1 MKVGYV
7 RVSTAEQKTGRQERI
22 MDDLGVEK
30 IFVDKLSR
38 KNTQRPELKKM
49 LEFVRA
55 GDTVVVESYSRLA
68 RSTKD
73 LLNLID
79 VLEEKG
85 VIFISQKENIDTST
99 PQGRLMLTIFAGLA
113 QFERECTLER
123 QREGI
128 AIAKAEGKYR
138 GRKPIQVDEE
148 KFKEVYDRWK
158 VGKIKA
164 VDAMAELELSK
175 PTFYRKVKLFET
187 EKLSEKIEIGKI

>member
-30 IFVDKLSR
+30 IFVDKLSG
-38 KNTQRPELKKM
+38 KNTHRPELKRM

-79 VLEEKG
+79 ALAEKG
-85 VIFISQKENIDTST
+85 VNFISQKENIDTST

-138 GRKPIQVDEE
+138 GRKPIQVNEE

-158 VGKIKA
+158 AGKIKA
-164 VDAMAELELSK
+164 VDAMRELKLTK
-175 PTFYRKVKLFET
+175 PTFYRKVKEY
-187 EKLSEKIEIGKI
+187 ELSA

>member
-7 RVSTAEQKTGRQERI
+7 RVSTTEQNTSRQEKI
-22 MDDLGVEK
+22 MADLEVEK
-30 IFVDKLSR
+30 VFIDKLSG
-38 KNTQRPELKKM
+38 KNTQRPELKRM

-73 LLNLID
+73 FLNLID
-79 VLEEKG
+79 TLAEKD
-85 VIFISQKENIDTST
+85 VNFISQKEKIDTST

-128 AIAKAEGKYR
+128 AIAKSEGKYK
-138 GRKPIQVDEE
+138 GRKPIQVDKE

-158 VGKIKA
+158 AGKIKA
-164 VDAMAELELSK
+164 VEAMIELELSK
-175 PTFYRKVKLFET
+175 PTFYRKVKLFE
-187 EKLSEKIEIGKI
+187 IENSARKK

>member
-1 MKVGYV
+1 MVESMKVGYV
-7 RVSTAEQKTGRQERI
+7 RVSTTEQNTSRQEKI
-22 MDDLGVEK
+22 MADLEVEK
-30 IFVDKLSR
+30 VFIDKLSG
-38 KNTQRPELKKM
+38 KNTQRPELKRM

-79 VLEEKG
+79 TLAEKD
-85 VIFISQKENIDTST
+85 VNFISQKEKIDTST

-128 AIAKAEGKYR
+128 AIAKSEGKYK
-138 GRKPIQVDEE
+138 GRKPIQVDKE

-158 VGKIKA
+158 AGKIKA
-164 VDAMAELELSK
+164 VEAMIELELSK
-175 PTFYRKVKLFET
+175 PTFYRKVKLFE
-187 EKLSEKIEIGKI
+187 IENSARKK

>member
-7 RVSTAEQKTGRQERI
+7 RVSTTEQNTSRQEKI
-22 MDDLGVEK
+22 MADLEVEK
-30 IFVDKLSR
+30 VFIDKLSG
-38 KNTQRPELKKM
+38 KNTQRPELKRM

-79 VLEEKG
+79 TLAEKD
-85 VIFISQKENIDTST
+85 VNFISQKEKIDTST

-128 AIAKAEGKYR
+128 AIAKSEGKYK
-138 GRKPIQVDEE
+138 GRKPIQVDKE

-158 VGKIKA
+158 AGKIKA
-164 VDAMAELELSK
+164 VEAMIELELSK
-175 PTFYRKVKLFET
+175 PTFYRKVKLFE
-187 EKLSEKIEIGKI
+187 IENSARKK

>member
-7 RVSTAEQKTGRQERI
+7 RVSTTEQNTARQEKI
-22 MDDLGVEK
+22 MADLEVEK
-30 IFVDKLSR
+30 VFIDKLSG
-38 KNTQRPELKKM
+38 KNTQRPELKRM

-55 GDTVVVESYSRLA
+55 GDTVAVESYSRLA

-79 VLEEKG
+79 TLAEKD
-85 VIFISQKENIDTST
+85 VNFISQKEKIDTST

-128 AIAKAEGKYR
+128 ALAKAEGKYR
-138 GRKPIQVDEE
+138 GRKPIQVDEK

-158 VGKIKA
+158 AGELNA
-164 VDAMAELELSK
+164 VESMRKLELTKS
-175 PTFYRKVKLFET
+175 TYYRKVKEY
-187 EKLSEKIEIGKI
+187 EKFIELGRNK